1 MTRVATLLLLLA
13 IATDIGTS
21 EAQLVTT
28 RRKELSDD
36 DIIEALAILLSEVDK
51 ESVLPPESVRL
62 LPVTRNGR
70 QNGEFGSF
78 DEFGAD
84 EPEFDR
90 ASGGRQLARQDFEEV
105 LGTCTTTG
113 YEVRY
118 HNLFILRRG
127 WCLIH
132 LTARCLCITAWSWMT
147 V

>member
-1 MTRVATLLLLLA
+1 MATLLLLLA

-78 DEFGAD
+78 DEFGVV

-113 YEVRY
+113 YEVR
-118 HNLFILRRG
+118 
-127 WCLIH
+127 
-132 LTARCLCITAWSWMT
+132 
-147 V
+147 